1 MFSKISYLSFSAL
14 VKYCTTPTVLY
25 ELVVISV
32 PLRLDGCVI
41 GRREDAFVSEHAS
54 TIGRSNFESF
64 LFRISS
70 LPAAPRHHKFEDC
83 FRGGA
88 EEINCS

>member
-1 MFSKISYLSFSAL
+1 MVNDCCDEEKWVRREANEKTY
-14 VKYCTTPTVLY
+14 
-25 ELVVISV
+25 
-32 PLRLDGCVI
+32 LRLDGCVI

-64 LFRISS
+64 SFRISS